1 MKSRNQTTNRWLGLA
16 LSFVLSVFLSAC
28 HGVRTQERPA
38 AAETFVFE
46 GTVVKIAPDLGTLS
60 GRVAVYRLAKYRV
73 QKVCSGNYDGKEI
86 VVDHLILNGKE
97 FDGVDVGDRVCV
109 IVHVSDKILSRYN
122 ADGIR
127 SPSDSVK
134 TFYWGEKIEHI
145 EAGRSCCDVR

>member
-1 MKSRNQTTNRWLGLA
+1 MKTRNRETTNRWLGLA
-16 LSFVLSVFLSAC
+16 LSFALPVFLSAC

-38 AAETFVFE
+38 QTFVFE
-46 GTVVKIAPDLGTLS
+46 GTVEKVAPDLGILS

-73 QKVCSGNYDGKEI
+73 QKVCSGKYDGKEI
-86 VVDHLILNGKE
+86 VVDHLILDGKE

-109 IVHVSDKILSRYN
+109 TVRISDKILSRYN

-134 TFYWGEKIEHI
+134 TFYLGEKIESI
-145 EAGRSCCDVR
+145 DASRSCCALP